1 MAAPHRDGSRVAAI
15 DSARTTKADDPA
27 PPARAPSPDEF
38 DPRMLSYSSRESN
51 SPNHQTWQKNELQ
64 PRDELQEVPTSQR
77 VREQDS
83 RFQPPT
89 RPPRPNPGPELCKD
103 GLRNPFRQSR
113 KQRHFR
119 QRPHRRSHPRE
130 LSAITTVLEQKFLEK
145 ETSLFSARL
154 AGSLAVLEDPG
165 SDHYAPVNTAYR
177 VAGEDALYNVSWTHG
192 NSVSL
197 ASVGGLHHRYT

>member
-130 LSAITTVLEQKFLEK
+130 LSAITTVLEGKFLETEK
-145 ETSLFSARL
+145 SLSWGPNARIY
-154 AGSLAVLEDPG
+154 S
-165 SDHYAPVNTAYR
+165 SC
-177 VAGEDALYNVSWTHG
+177 
-192 NSVSL
+192 
-197 ASVGGLHHRYT
+197 

>member
-1 MAAPHRDGSRVAAI
+1 VAAPHRDGSRVAAI

-27 PPARAPSPDEF
+27 PPARAPSRDEF

-130 LSAITTVLEQKFLEK
+130 LSAITTVLEQSILGSES
-145 ETSLFSARL
+145 SLFSARL
-154 AGSLAVLEDPG
+154 AGRWTMTRESGLG
-165 SDHYAPVNTAYR
+165 TATGLSIR
-177 VAGEDALYNVSWTHG
+177 RNATGDDALYIT
-192 NSVSL
+192 SV
-197 ASVGGLHHRYT
+197 A